1 MLNEKDDGTSFSR
14 DPGEGTN
21 ESDDDSLRDEG
32 SDCELDVSVFQVDE
46 NEDEDGISP

>member
-1 MLNEKDDGTSFSR
+1 MNENNEGTSVSR
-14 DPGEGTN
+14 DPGEDTN
-21 ESDDDSLRDEG
+21 ESDDDSLSDEG